1 MIVTVTANPCVDK
14 TVAVEEFDLYRM
26 NRVRVLCTDPSGKGI
41 NVSKTLR
48 AVGADT
54 LCTGFDFVEDGA
66 GSVLKAD
73 LDHCGIPHDLV
84 QVKGALR
91 VCTKIF
97 DESRKHTIEVNERGA
112 AVGASDAEAL
122 LEKIEK
128 VAKRCAFLT
137 LSGSLPQGMGKDF
150 YARCVKRIG
159 EVAPECRV
167 VVDAEGELLLQALAE
182 APYLIKPNIHELEL
196 TFGCKI
202 EGIKDLDAKAQEIL
216 ARYGLGMICVSLGHK
231 GAYIA
236 TRDEAYCCAPVRVEV
251 RSLQGAGDAMVA
263 GLCLALEKGLP
274 LCEVLRYGGAMAGAA
289 IATEGT
295 RPGTKQDFEGLLLT
309 DIDMQKV
316 R

>member
-1 MIVTVTANPCVDK
+1 MIGTVTANPCVDK

-41 NVSKTLR
+41 NVSKALR

-54 LCTGFDFVEDGA
+54 LCAGFDFVEDGA
-66 GSVLKAD
+66 ASLLAAD
-73 LDHCGIPHDLV
+73 LDRCGIPHDLV
-84 QVKGALR
+84 RVKGALR

-112 AVGASDAEAL
+112 AVSAGDAEAL
-122 LEKIEK
+122 LRKIEE

-137 LSGSLPQGMGKDF
+137 LSGSLPRGISKDF
-150 YARCVKRIG
+150 YARCVKRIKA
-159 EVAPECRV
+159 VAPTCRV
-167 VVDAEGELLLQALAE
+167 VVDAEGELLLSALAE
-182 APYLIKPNIHELEL
+182 SHFLMKPNVHEFEA
-196 TFGCKI
+196 TFGCKVDSI
-202 EGIKDLDAKAQEIL
+202 EVLDAKAQELL
-216 ARYGLGMICVSLGHK
+216 AAYGLGVICVSLGDK

-236 TRDEAYCCAPVRVEV
+236 TRNEAYCCEPVRVEV

-263 GLCLALEKGLP
+263 GLCLALEKGLAP
-274 LCEVLRYGGAMAGAA
+274 PEVLRYGVAMAGAA

-295 RPGTKQDFEGLLLT
+295 RPGTKQDFERLLLT
-309 DIDMQKV
+309 DIKMQKV